1 MTILVAVYALSV
13 GVGYAMR
20 KFGTYN
26 GKETTVFLSITT
38 IGAVMWLSIILR
50 HPLDLNDAIGFIIER
65 VLR

>member
-1 MTILVAVYALSV
+1 MTILVAVYALTI

-20 KFGTYN
+20 KFGRYN

-38 IGAVMWLSIILR
+38 IGAVLWLSIILR